1 MADTAR
7 LDAYANWIRA
17 NQDKAGTPDYVK
29 VTDAYR
35 QMREQQQWEQERP
48 ATGSAAVDGTSA
60 GLSGFNKGVAT
71 VLGGPVDLVNA
82 GMRAVGLPTSDRPF
96 MGSDQIKGWMKDT
109 GMVRPN
115 YGYETAERIGEGT
128 GMGVGMAVPFGM
140 ASRAMAA
147 RNASPTVTALFEAL
161 GPSQS
166 ATGTVAGQT
175 VGSALQ
181 VGGENLA
188 ESMGAGDLG
197 QTLGGIGASAGIP
210 LSLLA
215 LKNTAGRGVAAMLRR
230 PETPGGVTSQQ
241 AYDTLVANGITPTPG
256 LVGGGAAARMENAAT
271 YVPFFKHGEAVRDR
285 SFNEFQT
292 ALRSTADEIAGAPGY
307 SQEILPQPTV
317 GARFIDNAQQGYDKT
332 MDRIS
337 TRQDNLENAIG
348 PQTLLPVDQIIPQ
361 IQSISETAVDGQLRP
376 RTSPALASGIDNE
389 ISKINAVRVPEHPTL
404 DGLLQTEINAR
415 QAMLEN
421 ATPGTATSARL
432 EAELE
437 ALRGKVDANQKA
449 PYEAIKDIRTEA
461 GTVATPTG
469 PAAVLNEGQ
478 IGQARDT
485 YTGIMQDAA
494 NKAGQ
499 GLEFQLAN
507 EEYSRLMS
515 KKLPLAEG
523 GDIPYL
529 DQLRS
534 METGQ
539 NAYNNV
545 MGEGKWERAD
555 VLRRNNPEV
564 WPTTAADI
572 VMSNAE
578 APVRNQTKNIDVSPM
593 AYNTWWKSLSPEMQ
607 TRLANFD
614 PQVQSR
620 LQGLSDTGQL
630 FLDRSGTMNFSNTA
644 PSAATAVTM
653 GGIFSRPIET
663 AKALAS
669 SFGASMLATSP
680 EMAKMIGQRYSV
692 GADPQFTKA
701 MIDALKGTARA
712 TEVEQQ

>member
-7 LDAYANWIRA
+7 LDAYANWIRQ
-17 NQDKAGTPDYVK
+17 NQDKAGTPEFVK
-29 VTDAYR
+29 VADAYR
-35 QMREQQQWEQERP
+35 GLREQHQWEQERP
-48 ATGSAAVDGTSA
+48 ATGITAVDGTSA

-82 GMRAVGLPTSDRPF
+82 GMRAVGLPASDRPF

-147 RNASPTVTALFEAL
+147 RNASPTLTALFEAL

-175 VGSALQ
+175 LGSALQ

-188 ESMGAGDLG
+188 ESAGAGELG
-197 QTLGGIGASAGIP
+197 QTLGGIAASAGIP
-210 LSLLA
+210 LSILA

-230 PETPGGVTSQQ
+230 PETPGGMTSQQ

-256 LVGGGAAARMENAAT
+256 LVGSQSAARMENAAT
-271 YVPFFKHGEAVRDR
+271 YVPFLKRGERVRDQ
-285 SFNEFQT
+285 SFHEFQT
-292 ALRSTADEIAGAPGY
+292 ALRNTADEIAGSPGY
-307 SQEILPQPTV
+307 SQTILPQPTV
-317 GARFIDNAQQGYDKT
+317 GARFQSNAAEGMDKT
-332 MDRIS
+332 T
-337 TRQDNLENAIG
+337 TRLAERQQRLEDTIG
-348 PQTLLPVDQIIPQ
+348 PQTLVPVEQIVPQ
-361 IQSISETAVDGQLRP
+361 IEGLAQTNVNGQTRM
-376 RTSPALASGIDNE
+376 RTDPALAEGVQNE
-389 ISKINAVRVPEHPTL
+389 VNRLNAVRVPEHAPL
-404 DGLLQTEINAR
+404 AGLLQTEIAAR
-415 QAMLEN
+415 QAMLANE
-421 ATPGTATSARL
+421 TPGTAAHARL
-432 EAELE
+432 VAEIGQLE
-437 ALRGKVDANQKA
+437 GQASANLKA
-449 PYEAIKDIRTEA
+449 PYEAIKDIRTQA
-461 GTVATPTG
+461 GYAATPNG
-469 PAAVLNEGQ
+469 PTAVLGEHQ

-485 YTGIMQDAA
+485 YTGVMQDAA
-494 NKAGQ
+494 EKAGV
-499 GLEFQLAN
+499 GAEFRFAN
-507 EEYSRLMS
+507 REYADLHNPD
-515 KKLPLAEG
+515 LPLAQG

-529 DQLRS
+529 EKLRT

-539 NAYNNV
+539 QAYNNV
-545 MGEGKWERAD
+545 MGEGQWERAD
-555 VLRRNNPEV
+555 VLRRNNPEA

-593 AYNTWWKSLSPEMQ
+593 AYNNWWKSMAPEMQ
-607 TRLANFD
+607 TRLAQFD
-614 PQVQSR
+614 PQIEAR
-620 LQGLSDTGQL
+620 LQGLSDAGQL

-653 GGIFSRPIET
+653 GGLFSHPIET
-663 AKALAS
+663 AKALGS

-692 GADPQFTKA
+692 GADPRFTQA
-701 MIDALKGTARA
+701 LVDALKGTARA
-712 TEVEQQ
+712 TEVTQQ